1 MRTPLSRVLYLGA
14 AGGGTEHFWRQ
25 RLTAAANVILVSGF
39 VVVML
44 ATIGRPHGEVVA
56 ILGSPLVST
65 LFVLLIVSVAIH
77 MRLGMQTVVEDYIHG
92 EALKIVL
99 LVASTFFSAAVGVAA
114 VLAVLAIAFGG

>member
-25 RLTAAANVILVSGF
+25 RLTAAANVILISAF

-44 ATIGRPHGEVVA
+44 AAVGKSHAEVVA

-77 MRLGMQTVVEDYIHG
+77 MRLGMQTVIEDYIHG
-92 EALKIVL
+92 EVLKIAL
-99 LVASTFFSAAVGVAA
+99 LVASTFFSAAIGVAA
-114 VLAVLAIAFGG
+114 LLAVAAIAFGG